1 MPLHPSALMLCH
13 SVMLVTDISAKFR
26 MRKSMSMLPEED
38 EESLQSI

>member
-1 MPLHPSALMLCH
+1 
-13 SVMLVTDISAKFR
+13 MLVTDISAKFR